1 MSHFTTIRTQIV
13 EKEYLK
19 QALQDLG
26 YAYQEGAVKV
36 NGYRGNQ
43 TTAELKIATSNAG
56 YEIGFNKTGNSY
68 ELIADW
74 WGIRDLNQHIAKFG
88 ISGFQPE
95 SVVPLYFCVDRNQT

>member
-56 YEIGFNKTGNSY
+56 YDIGFNKTGNSY
-68 ELIADW
+68 ELQQIPIKPATS
-74 WGIRDLNQHIAKFG
+74 L
-88 ISGFQPE
+88 IS
-95 SVVPLYFCVDRNQT
+95 